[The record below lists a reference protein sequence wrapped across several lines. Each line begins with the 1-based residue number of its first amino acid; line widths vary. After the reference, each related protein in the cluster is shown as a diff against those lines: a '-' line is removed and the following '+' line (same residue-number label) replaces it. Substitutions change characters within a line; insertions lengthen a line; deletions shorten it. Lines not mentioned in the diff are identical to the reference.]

1 VSPVTTSRAPHHV
14 AVQRIEIDGLPVFT
28 AAGPERVTAALM
40 FGVGLRDETFAT
52 VGVTHLIEHLV
63 MGTLP
68 KSHLQSNAMVDIEST
83 VFYATGR
90 PDAVR
95 GFVEAICR
103 AVSDLPT
110 DRMPLEI
117 GVLQA
122 ENCAGSHPTVAAL
135 LGARY
140 GLRGPGLTVTAGGAG
155 PEFLTETVVRDHAR
169 RWFVRENA
177 ALVWHGPLPEGLSL
191 RLPSGP
197 RPHRPVPEPCH
208 QTGPFWTGGP
218 VFDGA
223 GLLLS
228 GPPRDPAL
236 SVAVGVLEERMSDV
250 ARHAR
255 GLSYSA
261 GVEVVDS
268 APDRRDVALY
278 VDAREGKAGEVAR
291 LLWEQYWSLSGEGPS
306 ADEVAHV
313 VAGMEAEL
321 DGDVDEF
328 VRGELSAAARCE
340 IERVPFRP
348 AREILELWRTV
359 TPEQAA
365 AALRATR
372 GTAILALPEGVE
384 LLTAL
389 DAIGRRFFCGI
400 VPQLP
405 AGAVFRPSALKR
417 LNRGMRRLQL
427 VVADVGLGH
436 RDEDG
441 DDHFIAW
448 PDVEAVIPLENGD
461 GFVVIGRN
469 MCTVPVVAELFGRT
483 AVETVRASIPA
494 ELFMARPTP
503 LVASPVTVPV
513 G

>member
-1 VSPVTTSRAPHHV
+1 MPPGAPHDV
-14 AVQRIEIDGLPVFT
+14 AMQRIEIDGLPVFT
-28 AAGPERVTAALM
+28 ADGPERVTAALM

-68 KSHLQSNAMVDIEST
+68 KSHLQSNALVDIDST

-95 GFVEAICR
+95 AFVEAVCR
-103 AVSDLPT
+103 AISDLPL

-122 ENCAGSHPTVAAL
+122 ENCAGSHSTVAAL

-155 PEFLTETVVRDHAR
+155 PEFLTEAVVRDHLR

-177 ALVWHGPLPEGLSL
+177 ALVWHGPLPEGMSL

-197 RPHRPVPEPCH
+197 RPLRPVPEPCH
-208 QTGPFWTGGP
+208 QPGPFWTQGP

-223 GLLLS
+223 GLLLV

-236 SVAVGVLEERMSDV
+236 TIAVRVLEERMGDI

-261 GVEVVDS
+261 GVEFVDS
-268 APDRRDVALY
+268 APDRRDIALY
-278 VDAREGKAGEVAR
+278 VDAREGKAAEVAR
-291 LLWEQYWSLSGEGPS
+291 LLWEQYWSLSGEGPT
-306 ADEVAHV
+306 AEEIAHV
-313 VAGMEAEL
+313 VAGLEEEL

-328 VRGELSAAARCE
+328 VQGELSAAARSQVQQ
-340 IERVPFRP
+340 VPFLSLRDV
-348 AREILELWRTV
+348 LEPWRAV

-365 AALRATR
+365 AALCATR
-372 GTAILALPEGVE
+372 GTAIVAVPEGVE

-389 DAIGRRFFCGI
+389 DTIGKRFYCGI
-400 VPQLP
+400 APQLP
-405 AGAVFRPSALKR
+405 TGAVFRPSALKR
-417 LNRGMRRLQL
+417 LGRSARRMQL
-427 VVADVGLGH
+427 VIADVGLGH

-448 PDVEAVIPLENGD
+448 PDIEAVVPLETGD
-461 GFVVIGRN
+461 GFVVVGRN
-469 MCTVPVVAELFGRT
+469 MCTFPVVPELFGK
-483 AVETVRASIPA
+483 APCQEVRVRIPA
-494 ELFMARPTP
+494 ERWMARPVPAGATP
-503 LVASPVTVPV
+503 VSVPV